1 MELQDLVFNK
11 EGNIWVCEF
20 EASGAFNIK
29 LNRVNVNQ
37 AYGSLSTALSIK
49 QSLTGSDWVRVPIPG
64 KWPLMPN
71 LDFEI
76 PNVPAGMHIRIES
89 GAEVTLAKIAYQS

>member
-1 MELQDLVFNK
+1 MELQDLTFNK
-11 EGNIWVCEF
+11 EGDLYVCEF
-20 EASGAFNIK
+20 EATGPFNIK
-29 LNRVNVNQ
+29 NSRTNVSG
-37 AYGSLSTALSIK
+37 AYGALSVQ
-49 QSLTGSDWVRVPIPG
+49 QSLTGEDYVPIPLPQA
-64 KWPLMPN
+64 WPLMAN

>member
-1 MELQDLVFNK
+1 MELQNLTFNK
-11 EGNIWVCEF
+11 EGDLYVCEF
-20 EASGAFNIK
+20 EATGPFNIK
-29 LNRVNVNQ
+29 ISRTNVSG
-37 AYGSLSTALSIK
+37 AYGALSVQ
-49 QSLTGSDWVRVPIPG
+49 QSLTGEDYVPIPLPPA
-64 KWPLMPN
+64 WPLMAN

>member
-1 MELQDLVFNK
+1 M
-11 EGNIWVCEF
+11 
-20 EASGAFNIK
+20 A
-29 LNRVNVNQ
+29 
-37 AYGSLSTALSIK
+37 
-49 QSLTGSDWVRVPIPG
+49 
-64 KWPLMPN
+64 N

>member
-1 MELQDLVFNK
+1 MELQDLVFYK
-11 EGNIWVCEF
+11 EGGLYVCEF
-20 EASGAFNIK
+20 KATGPFNIK
-29 LNRVNVNQ
+29 ITRTNIG
-37 AYGSLSTALSIK
+37 GSYDKLSLF
-49 QSLTGSDWVRVPIPG
+49 QSLTGQDWVSVPISG
-64 KWPLMPN
+64 KWALMDK